1 MLRSEGWCV
10 NHKCIERLWRREGL
24 KVPKQKKD
32 KRRRLFPGDGSS
44 SRLRAEHADHVWSY
58 DFMHDRTD
66 DGRALRILNIIDEY
80 TRECLAIDVGR
91 SVTSENVLG
100 RLANLFATRGV
111 PEHIRSD
118 NGPEFVA
125 EKVRSW
131 LGRLGVKTAFIEKGS
146 PWENAYIESFNGK
159 LRDELLNREIFDTV
173 QEAQALLRR
182 WRDEYNHLRPHSSL
196 GYRSPAEARAAK
208 AQCNDERQARPEQMT
223 DFTTGLQQR
232 GRSPAVQGALTVE
245 A

>member
-1 MLRSEGWCV
+1 
-10 NHKCIERLWRREGL
+10 
-24 KVPKQKKD
+24 
-32 KRRRLFPGDGSS
+32 
-44 SRLRAEHADHVWSY
+44 
-58 DFMHDRTD
+58 MHDRTD
-66 DGRALRILNIIDEY
+66 DGRALRILNIIDQY

-173 QEAQALLRR
+173 QEAQVLLGR
-182 WRDEYNHLRPHSSL
+182 WRYEYNHLRPHSSL
-196 GYRSPAEARAAK
+196 GYRSPAEARAART
-208 AQCNDERQARPEQMT
+208 QCNDERQARLEQMT

>member
-1 MLRSEGWCV
+1 M

-24 KVPKQKKD
+24 KVPKQKKA

-44 SRLRAEHADHVWSY
+44 ARLQAEHADHVWSY

-66 DGRALRILNIIDEY
+66 DGRLLRILNIIDEH

-91 SVTSENVLG
+91 SVTSENVLA
-100 RLANLFATRGV
+100 RLAELFATRGV

-125 EKVRSW
+125 GKVRSW

-146 PWENAYIESFNGK
+146 PWQNAYIESFNGK

-173 QEAQALLRR
+173 QEAQVLLWR
-182 WRDEYNHLRPHSSL
+182 WRDEYNHHRPHSSL

-208 AQCNDERQARPEQMT
+208 AQCEDERQAGPEQMP

-232 GRSPAVQGALTVE
+232 GRSPALQGALAVE